1 MKKERTGRKRKRKR
15 RRLMM
20 TTLLEGAARTM
31 ARSRR
36 TSNKT

>member
-20 TTLLEGAARTM
+20 TLLEGAARTM